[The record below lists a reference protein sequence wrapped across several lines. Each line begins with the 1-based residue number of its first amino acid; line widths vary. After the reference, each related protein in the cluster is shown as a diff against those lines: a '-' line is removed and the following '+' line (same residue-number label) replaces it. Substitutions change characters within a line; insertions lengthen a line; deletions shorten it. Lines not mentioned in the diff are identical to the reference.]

1 MKGWIGMSDT
11 STLERTELEFEL
23 DDEGN
28 RKYAHYAESAS
39 VTEGYVLGTP
49 VLAICGKLF
58 IPSRDPK
65 KFPICPICKEIA
77 DALFLSE

>member
-1 MKGWIGMSDT
+1 MNKV
-11 STLERTELEFEL
+11 LL
-23 DDEGN
+23 DLAPEEVDAGEEK
-28 RKYAHYAESAS
+28 RYAHYAEKTS

-65 KFPICPICKEIA
+65 KFPLCPICKKISE
-77 DALFLSE
+77 ALFLSDIN